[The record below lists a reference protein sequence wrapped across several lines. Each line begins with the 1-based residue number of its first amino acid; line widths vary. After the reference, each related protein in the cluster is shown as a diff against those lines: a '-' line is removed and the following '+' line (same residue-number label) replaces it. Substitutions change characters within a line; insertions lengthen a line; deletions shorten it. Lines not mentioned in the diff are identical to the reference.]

1 MKYLVM
7 VGAKHT
13 AKMSYCAISQNHP
26 TEPMSIFTVTSISQ
40 GRRTRQREGPVQSTS
55 LGHTASKWLH
65 QDSRPYLLDSRAQ
78 YSPTPPHPPLFFF
91 LPVGLIRTFC
101 FLLKVSVRSISIS
114 TLHPFRLS
122 FVIFN
127 LTTMFKPVCSNKY
140 SFLSDIDCSFKI
152 NKIMISFYILTFS
165 AYTQWKLAKNLKQ
178 RCKHISL

>member
-7 VGAKHT
+7 VGVKHT

-26 TEPMSIFTVTSISQ
+26 TEPDIAVTSSPAREGKDQ
-40 GRRTRQREGPVQSTS
+40 TERRTVQSTS

-78 YSPTPPHPPLFFF
+78 YSPPLFF
-91 LPVGLIRTFC
+91 LPVGLIRRSVFYSK
-101 FLLKVSVRSISIS
+101 FLLV
-114 TLHPFRLS
+114 PFLFQLFIHSR
-122 FVIFN
+122 FFFCNFN

-165 AYTQWKLAKNLKQ
+165 AYTQWKLAKEFKTEV
-178 RCKHISL
+178 